1 MYWTRLR
8 ASKELR
14 AGQGIMQLA
23 RLHARSADFRGL
35 RLRFVSFR
43 FRGSRRSCLRLL
55 SLPGLASLVL
65 SIRGDRVRD
74 LLLFGTCFAGTCD
87 LRRSCLR
94 LIWPPRIGVP
104 RSLPSKAL
112 FKVPVSLI
120 RASGCCGDSRLR
132 LSLRRRALAASN

>member
-1 MYWTRLR
+1 
-8 ASKELR
+8 
-14 AGQGIMQLA
+14 MQLA

-74 LLLFGTCFAGTCD
+74 LLRRRLRFAPLVPATHLAAAHRRASQSAFGGVVQGACESYTGVRV
-87 LRRSCLR
+87 LRRLAVA
-94 LIWPPRIGVP
+94 LVAAPPRTCRFELRKAARVGGSDER
-104 RSLPSKAL
+104 RSNGPGTR
-112 FKVPVSLI
+112 P
-120 RASGCCGDSRLR
+120 
-132 LSLRRRALAASN
+132 

>member
-1 MYWTRLR
+1 
-8 ASKELR
+8 
-14 AGQGIMQLA
+14 MQLA

-65 SIRGDRVRD
+65 SIRGARVRD
-74 LLLFGTCFAGTCD
+74 LILFGTCFAGACD
-87 LRRSCLR
+87 LRCSCLR
-94 LIWPPRIGVP
+94 LIWLPRIGVP
-104 RSLPSKAL
+104 RSLPSEAL
-112 FKVPVSLI
+112 FKAPVSLI

-132 LSLRRRALAASN
+132 LSLRRRPIASTGKGRPSGRPRRKEVQ